1 MGIRDET
8 TFSDGEMIAAF
19 TLLLP
24 AEAAREHASGLNS
37 LPDLHF
43 EGRITGEDLQSAPA
57 AGPRSYDDDIL
68 DLLSM
73 VSNDVA
79 LRAWQLLGVSVEE
92 GQRRRELFRL
102 RMEPV
107 LLRDPRSEW

>member
-1 MGIRDET
+1 MGIRDEKSFT
-8 TFSDGEMIAAF
+8 DGEMIAAF

-24 AEAAREHASGLNS
+24 ADAAQEHALGLNS
-37 LPDLHF
+37 FPDLHF
-43 EGRITGEDLQSAPA
+43 EGEITSDDLRSAPA

-79 LRAWQLLGVSVEE
+79 LRAWRLLGVSIEE
-92 GQRRRELFRL
+92 GKRRRESFRL

-107 LLRDPRSEW
+107 LIRDPRSDW